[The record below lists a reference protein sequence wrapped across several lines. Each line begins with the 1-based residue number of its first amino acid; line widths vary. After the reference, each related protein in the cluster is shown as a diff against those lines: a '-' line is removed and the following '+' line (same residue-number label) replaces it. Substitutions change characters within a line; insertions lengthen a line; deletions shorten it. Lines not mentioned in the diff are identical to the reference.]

1 MILLYIIRKEIVNNI
16 LSFRFVAAYGVLA
29 LCLGCGDPTS
39 DSIDDVISGGED
51 RERARMDLVLSDAES
66 LPAILEAAA
75 DPIKPVSGR
84 VDLIDVVGRIYQR
97 EATQSILVALKQLAH
112 DEAPEVRAI
121 AISRLGNSG
130 KKELIHD
137 LLRRLAIEIEPAPQL
152 ELVRAIQFLGG
163 WRSQRIGTRG
173 AHRII
178 GGEEL
183 AEAELKELADKT
195 AEIYA
200 ATNDDTLRR
209 NAGELMEKM
218 VAQMV
223 QEGDK
228 LVLKANLEGAEEL
241 YLKAHRFKPDSK
253 NPTMRLGKF
262 YFNNG
267 QRLRGLDLL
276 EKSQMALRVPRL
288 REAVHIDGDLS
299 DPVWKNA
306 ARIDQFYK
314 MIRVMSSIPGT
325 GRSEAYVAYTDSS
338 LLVAVKGY
346 EEDTSD
352 LQTWSQE
359 KDDGV
364 THKDPCMQIF
374 IDADRD
380 EWAFHHIYINSI
392 GVVGDRSIGFGKGP
406 SLDWTWDA
414 DLKSATQVNP
424 KSWAMECEIM
434 FPSVSD
440 APVEK
445 GDVWGFSVGRLR
457 SAKDSELAMW
467 TPTYGLTRRPD
478 RYGWIIFD

>member
-1 MILLYIIRKEIVNNI
+1 MTLLYIIRKEIVNNI

-29 LCLGCGDPTS
+29 LFLGCGDPTS
-39 DSIDDVISGGED
+39 DAIDDVISGGED

-66 LPAILEAAA
+66 LPAILQAAA
-75 DPIKPVSGR
+75 DPTKPVSGR

-97 EATQSILVALKQLAH
+97 EATQSILVALKQLVH
-112 DEAPEVRAI
+112 DEELEVRAI
-121 AISRLGNSG
+121 AASRLGNSG
-130 KKELIHD
+130 KKEVVHD
-137 LLRRLAIEIEPAPQL
+137 LVRRLAIETEPKPQL
-152 ELVRAIQFLGG
+152 ELVRAIEFLGG
-163 WRSQRIGTRG
+163 WRSNRIGTRG
-173 AHRII
+173 AHRIV

-183 AEAELKELADKT
+183 NEAELKELAEKT
-195 AEIYA
+195 SEIYA
-200 ATNDDTLRR
+200 ATSDDTLRR
-209 NAGELMEKM
+209 HTGELMEKM
-218 VAQMV
+218 VAQIV

-241 YLKAHRFKPDSK
+241 YLQAHRFKPDSK

-267 QRLRGLDLL
+267 QRQRGLDLL
-276 EKSQMALRVPRL
+276 EKNQMALRIPRL
-288 REAVHIDGDLS
+288 QEAVKIDGDLS
-299 DPVWKNA
+299 DPAWGKA
-306 ARIDQFYK
+306 PRIDQFYK
-314 MIRVMSSIPGT
+314 MVRVMSSIPGT

-352 LQTWSQE
+352 LQTWSKE
-359 KDDGV
+359 KDDGL
-364 THKDPCMQIF
+364 THQDPCMQIF

-380 EWAFHHIYINSI
+380 EWAFHHIYVNSI

-414 DLKSATQVNP
+414 NLKSATQVNP
-424 KSWAMECEIM
+424 QSWSMECEIV
-434 FPSVSD
+434 FTSVSD
-440 APVEK
+440 VPARK

-467 TPTYGLTRRPD
+467 TPTYGLSRRPD